1 MNLKHKKVRS
11 HIKNS
16 LIFLLL
22 SIYFSISSNT
32 AFTEPPPIV
41 INETDGSEMVL
52 ISAGTYLMGSTPAQT
67 AALIDKD
74 DRLAADFFHV
84 EQPQHTVSLPAFY
97 MDRYPV
103 TNAQYAAFV
112 AATGHPTPKYWT
124 DAPHMG
130 TEEPFPVGAKHGTH
144 PVVGVSYADAI
155 AYCEWA
161 GKRLPTEAE
170 WEKAARGG
178 LVNQNYPWGNASSRN
193 HANTAGAWGKDKWL
207 WTSPVGSFPPNGYG
221 LSDMAGNVFEWCA
234 DWFAQGY
241 YQRTQGE
248 NPQGPKTGQ
257 TRVLRGGSW
266 SNNVFGIYQMRC
278 AYRFHARPETRNLTI
293 GFRCAATPSP

>member
-1 MNLKHKKVRS
+1 MNLKQKKNPS
-11 HIKNS
+11 YIKNS

-22 SIYFSISSNT
+22 SIYSLISSNT
-32 AFTEPPPIV
+32 ALTELPPIF

-52 ISAGTYLMGSTPAQT
+52 IPSGSYLMGSTPVQT
-67 AALIDKD
+67 SALIDKD
-74 DRLAADFFHV
+74 NRLSTDFFHA
-84 EQPQHTVSLPAFY
+84 EHPQHTVSLPAFY

-103 TNAQYAAFV
+103 TNAQYGAFI
-112 AATGHPTPKYWT
+112 AATGHPTPKYWM
-124 DAPHMG
+124 DAPQMG
-130 TEEPFPVGAKHGTH
+130 MEEPFPVGAKHGRH

-178 LVNQNYPWGNASSRN
+178 LVNQNYPWGNESSRN

-207 WTSPVGSFPPNGYG
+207 WTSPIGYFPPNGYG

-234 DWFAQGY
+234 DWYASDY

-248 NPQGPKTGQ
+248 NPHGPKAGQ

-278 AYRFHARPETRNLTI
+278 AYRFHARPETRNLTV
-293 GFRCAATPSP
+293 GFRCAATPAP

>member
-22 SIYFSISSNT
+22 SIYFSISPNT

-52 ISAGTYLMGSTPAQT
+52 ISAGSYLMGSTPAQT

-74 DRLAADFFHV
+74 DRLAADFFHA
-84 EQPQHTVSLPAFY
+84 EHPQHTVSLPAFY

-124 DAPHMG
+124 EAPHMG
-130 TEEPFPVGAKHGTH
+130 TEDPFPVGAKHGTH

-178 LVNQNYPWGNASSRN
+178 LVNQHYPWGNASSRN

-207 WTSPVGSFPPNGYG
+207 WTSPVGSFPPNAYG

-234 DWFAQGY
+234 DWFSQGY

-278 AYRFHARPETRNLTI
+278 AYRFHARSETRNLTI